1 MNISRRKF
9 LGAAPVLTGAVLSLR
24 TSLFGQSAAGSDALS
39 ELNWDSFYPF
49 IGTDFTFGRGGNAAS
64 LKLISMRE
72 SAPEGTKG
80 ANQKKCFVM
89 RFQGPYDNVL
99 TQNTYSV
106 NHFNL
111 GDFDLFITDG
121 GTKGRE
127 QYYTAVINRLIS

>member
-64 LKLISMRE
+64 LKLLSMHD

-80 ANQKKCFVM
+80 SNLKKCFVM

-121 GTKGRE
+121 GTKGRV
-127 QYYTAVINRLIS
+127 QYYTAVIYRLIS